1 MDLPPF
7 DAVLFDLDGT
17 LLATDRYWI
26 PAARVGARRAFVELG
41 LERPVPSA
49 AEWMSLV
56 GLPLDQGFEQLFGD
70 LDHDSIELVKRH
82 CVEEEH
88 FALSSGLAALMPG
101 VVDILSELRSS
112 DTRIGIASNCSRE
125 YLDTALRE
133 QGLGE
138 LVDEARCLQSPGV
151 ENKADMI
158 EDLLLTFGTRSAVMV
173 GDRAVDRDAAHAN
186 AIPHLHLESGFAPET
201 ERVECEA
208 VIEDL
213 LALLPRLRGRN
224 RWIAGALNDLGV
236 SPTSPPLRIGIT
248 GRSASGKSLFAR
260 DAARLLRS
268 RGIDTLHLS
277 LDDFL
282 REDAPARHPGSRA
295 PLAPDEHLL
304 RAFDVDTLITEALQ
318 PHTLS
323 DRVLLLDGLFLAHPR
338 LRPHLD
344 LLIHLEIPSELCLL
358 RARARDLPLGRT
370 EEIEWTREQFLPAQ
384 ERFEAAYPPS
394 EHADLVLSGVN
405 PLGPEQ
411 ARGCSA

>member
-1 MDLPPF
+1 MDPFPF

-26 PAARVGARRAFVELG
+26 PAARVGARRAFEELG
-41 LERPVPSA
+41 LERPIPSA

-56 GLPLDQGFEQLFGD
+56 GLPLDQGLEQLFGD
-70 LDHDSIELVKRH
+70 LDHDSVELIKLR

-101 VVDILSELRSS
+101 ALETLSELRSG
-112 DTRIGIASNCSRE
+112 DTRIGIASNCSRD

-133 QGLGE
+133 QGLHE
-138 LVDEARCLQSPGV
+138 LVDQARCLQSPGV
-151 ENKADMI
+151 ESKADMI

-186 AIPHLHLESGFAPET
+186 AIPHLHLENGFAPDT

-213 LALLPRLRGRN
+213 PALLHRLRGRN
-224 RWIAGALNDLGV
+224 RWIAGALDDLGLP
-236 SPTSPPLRIGIT
+236 STPPPLRIGVT

-260 DAARLLRS
+260 DAARLLRA
-268 RGIDTLHLS
+268 RGIETVHLS

-282 REDAPARHPGSRA
+282 REDAPARHPGSRP
-295 PLAPDEHLL
+295 PLASDEHLL
-304 RAFDVDTLITEALQ
+304 RAFDVDTLLAEALQ
-318 PHTLS
+318 PRTPP
-323 DRVLLLDGLFLAHPR
+323 DRLLLLDGLFLAHPR

-344 LLIHLEIPSELCLL
+344 HLIHLEVPSELCLR
-358 RARARDLPLGRT
+358 RARARDLPLGRSV
-370 EEIEWTREQFLPAQ
+370 EVERTREQFLPAQ

-405 PLGPEQ
+405 PLGPEG